1 MVFLKVVFL
10 NFDETYLTLFLFLRY
25 SIVQLQIAKSM
36 GITEVKAYLDSKDA
50 LTNLILLQES
60 AATVSEAARA
70 LKCNEDQIAKS
81 IAFYSGDHKQAI
93 LIVSSGKSKIDNK
106 AFKKEFGFKPKM
118 LSTQDLEKLVGHP
131 VGGVCPFATLPTTL
145 IYFDTSL
152 QKHNLFYPAGGNAYS
167 AVIVTKENL
176 DILCQFERWI
186 TVTR

>member
-106 AFKKEFGFKPKM
+106 RIR
-118 LSTQDLEKLVGHP
+118 L
-131 VGGVCPFATLPTTL
+131 
-145 IYFDTSL
+145 
-152 QKHNLFYPAGGNAYS
+152 
-167 AVIVTKENL
+167 
-176 DILCQFERWI
+176 
-186 TVTR
+186 